1 MTNTNIVYYFMDYK
15 KGKKKLVED
24 QHKKCL
30 YILDLWD
37 TREIILKLVSLKYI
51 FQGTLRHCLCC
62 VRIELL
68 MLILL

>member
-30 YILDLWD
+30 YIL
-37 TREIILKLVSLKYI
+37 
-51 FQGTLRHCLCC
+51 
-62 VRIELL
+62 
-68 MLILL
+68 